1 MYTALERYSSR
12 VRIELVL
19 VVFAYLVGSLPT
31 ALLVVRLMTGDDV
44 RRKGSGNVGATNALR
59 TAGWKVGV
67 AVTVI
72 DVAKGALPVWL
83 MRFNPE
89 SGWVAAAMLAVV
101 VGHCYPVW
109 LKFRG
114 GKGVATGFG
123 AFLVIAPFSALAAL
137 AVWFVVLVISRWV
150 ALASMVASAVF
161 PLVLKLIDQP
171 DMVTL
176 VSVSAAAV
184 LIIFRHSSNIR
195 KMLAGEEVKIGD
207 DSWR

>member
-1 MYTALERYSSR
+1 VTGEL
-12 VRIELVL
+12 ILVL
-19 VVFAYLVGSLPT
+19 VAYLLGSLPT
-31 ALLVVRLMTGDDV
+31 ALLLVRLMTGEDV

-59 TAGWKVGV
+59 AAGWKAGV
-67 AVTVI
+67 AVTLI
-72 DVAKGALPVWL
+72 DIGKGALSVFL
-83 MRFNPE
+83 MRQYNPE
-89 SGWVAAAMLAVV
+89 SSWVAATMLAVV
-101 VGHCYPVW
+101 IGHCYPVW

-114 GKGVATGFG
+114 GKGVAAGFG
-123 AFLVIAPFSALAAL
+123 AFVIIAPLSALAAL
-137 AVWFVVLVISRWV
+137 AVWFLVLVISRWV

-161 PLVLKLIDQP
+161 PLALKLIDKP

-195 KMLAGEEVKIGD
+195 KMLAGEEVKVGD

>member
-1 MYTALERYSSR
+1 MKG
-12 VRIELVL
+12 ELVL
-19 VVFAYLVGSLPT
+19 VLVAYLLGSLPT
-31 ALLVVRLMTGDDV
+31 ALLLVRLMTGEDV

-59 TAGWKVGV
+59 AAGWKAGV
-67 AVTVI
+67 VVTLI
-72 DVAKGALPVWL
+72 DIGKGALAVML
-83 MRFNPE
+83 MQRYNPE

-101 VGHCYPVW
+101 IGHCYPVW

-114 GKGVATGFG
+114 GKGVAAGFG
-123 AFLVIAPFSALAAL
+123 AFVVVAPLSALAAL
-137 AVWFVVLVISRWV
+137 VVWFLVLAISRWV

-161 PLVLKLIDQP
+161 PLALKLIDRP

-176 VSVSAAAV
+176 ISVSAAAV

-195 KMLAGEEVKIGD
+195 KMLTGEEVKVGD

>member
-1 MYTALERYSSR
+1 M
-12 VRIELVL
+12 RIELVL
-19 VVFAYLVGSLPT
+19 VLIAYLLGSLPT
-31 ALLVVRLMTGDDV
+31 ALLLVRLMTGEDV
-44 RRKGSGNVGATNALR
+44 RRKGSGNVGGTNAR
-59 TAGWKVGV
+59 AAGWKAGV

-72 DVAKGALPVWL
+72 DVAKGALAVWL
-83 MRFNPE
+83 MRSYNPE
-89 SGWVAAAMLAVV
+89 SGWVAAAMLAAV

-114 GKGVATGFG
+114 GKGVAAGFG
-123 AFLVIAPFSALAAL
+123 AFLVIAPLSALAAL

-150 ALASMVASAVF
+150 AMASMVASAVF
-161 PLVLKLIDQP
+161 PLALKLIDTP

-176 VSVSAAAV
+176 ISVSAAAV

-195 KMLAGEEVKIGD
+195 KMLAGEEDKVGD

>member
-1 MYTALERYSSR
+1 VTGEL
-12 VRIELVL
+12 ILVL
-19 VVFAYLVGSLPT
+19 VAYLLGSLPT
-31 ALLVVRLMTGDDV
+31 ALLLVRLMTGEDI

-59 TAGWKVGV
+59 AAGWKAGV
-67 AVTVI
+67 AVTLI
-72 DVAKGALPVWL
+72 DIGKGALSIFL
-83 MRFNPE
+83 MQRYNPE

-101 VGHCYPVW
+101 IGHCYPVW

-114 GKGVATGFG
+114 GKGVAAGFG
-123 AFLVIAPFSALAAL
+123 AFVVIAPLSAVAAL
-137 AVWFVVLVISRWV
+137 VVWVLVLVISRWV

-161 PLVLKLIDQP
+161 PLALKLIDKP
-171 DMVTL
+171 DLVTL

-195 KMLAGEEVKIGD
+195 KMLSGEEVKVGD

>member
-1 MYTALERYSSR
+1 
-12 VRIELVL
+12 VRFELVL
-19 VVFAYLVGSLPT
+19 VLVAYLLGSLPT
-31 ALLVVRLMTGDDV
+31 ALLVVRLMTGEDV
-44 RRKGSGNVGATNALR
+44 RRKGSGNIGGTNALR
-59 TAGWKVGV
+59 AAGWKAGV

-72 DVAKGALPVWL
+72 DVAKGALAVWL
-83 MRFNPE
+83 MRLYNPE

-114 GKGVATGFG
+114 GKGVAAGYG
-123 AFLVIAPFSALAAL
+123 AFLVIAPLSALAAL

-150 ALASMVASAVF
+150 AMASMVASAVF
-161 PLVLKLIDQP
+161 PLALKLIDTP

-176 VSVSAAAV
+176 ISVSAAAV
-184 LIIFRHSSNIR
+184 LIILRHSSNIR

>member
-1 MYTALERYSSR
+1 MRF
-12 VRIELVL
+12 ELVL
-19 VVFAYLVGSLPT
+19 VAIAYLLGSLPT
-31 ALLVVRLMTGDDV
+31 ALVVVRLMTGKDV
-44 RRKGSGNVGATNALR
+44 RRMGSGNIGGTNALR
-59 TAGWKVGV
+59 AAGWKAGV

-72 DVAKGALPVWL
+72 DVAKGALAVWL
-83 MRFNPE
+83 MRMYNPE

-109 LKFRG
+109 LRFRG
-114 GKGVATGFG
+114 GKGVAAGFG
-123 AFLVIAPFSALAAL
+123 AFLVIAPLSALAAF

-150 ALASMVASAVF
+150 AMASMIASAVF
-161 PLVLKLIDQP
+161 PLALKLIDRP

-184 LIIFRHSSNIR
+184 LIIFRHASNIR
-195 KMLAGEEVKIGD
+195 KMLAGEEIRIGD